1 MNTIIN
7 PDSVILQQVDG
18 HWQKLAALIVWKCVG
33 RGTVTITAEDIQGCA
48 AAFAPGPP
56 TLLTHGHADSIEFRL
71 VDEAAAKRLAEH
83 DRTLRG
89 RA

>member
-1 MNTIIN
+1 MNITIN

-18 HWQKLAALIVWKCVG
+18 HWQKLAALIVWKCIG
-33 RGTVTITAEDIQGCA
+33 RGTVTITVEDMQRLDDE
-48 AAFAPGPP
+48 FAPGVPV
-56 TLLTHGHADSIEFRL
+56 LLTHGHADSIEFRI